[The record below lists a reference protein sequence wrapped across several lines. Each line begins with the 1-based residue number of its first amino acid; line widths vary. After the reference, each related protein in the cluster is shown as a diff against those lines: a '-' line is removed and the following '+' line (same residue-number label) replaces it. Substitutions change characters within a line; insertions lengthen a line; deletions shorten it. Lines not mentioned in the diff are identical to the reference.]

1 MSKPWDDWIPG
12 VLNKRQML
20 QLSTEGLLTGIDGVV
35 GQASLDLSISGEVY
49 KMREG
54 SVKPAWGDQYSVFLR
69 NPKLA
74 ERINFDN
81 DRRLTLE
88 TKETYVFKLE
98 QRLHPQFEAV
108 GIFGEATAKS
118 STGRMD
124 VLARLIVDGVGQYER
139 FDADSL
145 RGQSGDMY
153 LEVTPITFRVRVEE
167 QQCLSQLRLFYGSRS
182 DAEIS
187 GKQIFRTVFKES
199 DSDDGTL
206 SVDLTNTKEG
216 GLSVAAFCAEP
227 IQNAEPICLWT
238 AQNRPEPWKSWK
250 FKKSGRDK
258 RLTIENDKFYI
269 LRSKEKIRV
278 PAGIAIY
285 CRASDETIGE
295 MRIHYAGFVHP
306 HFGATRKDEEPGTP
320 LIFEVRGHQVDVN
333 LRHGERLA
341 HLVLYRM
348 SEDAQ
353 PDDEG
358 TYDQQELK
366 LSKFFN
372 NWPQKLRLLDED
384 GTVEPMKEGDENGK
398 DEAT

>member
-1 MSKPWDDWIPG
+1 
-12 VLNKRQML
+12 ML
-20 QLSTEGLLTGIDGVV
+20 QLCTEGLLTGIESVV

-49 KMREG
+49 RMKQG
-54 SVKPAWGDQYSVFLR
+54 SVKPAWGDPYSVFLR
-69 NPKLA
+69 NLKLA
-74 ERINFDN
+74 ERICFDS
-81 DRRLTLE
+81 DRTLTLE
-88 TKETYVFKLE
+88 TKITYVFKVE
-98 QRLHPQFEAV
+98 QRLHPQFDAV

-139 FDADSL
+139 FDAESL
-145 RGQSGDMY
+145 QGQSGDMY
-153 LEVTPITFRVRVEE
+153 LEVTPITFRVKVQM

-199 DSDDGTL
+199 ESDDGTL

-227 IQNAEPICLWT
+227 VPSAEPICLWPT
-238 AQNRPEPWKSWK
+238 ETRAEPWKSWK
-250 FKKSGRDK
+250 FKMSGTDK

-306 HFGATRKDEEPGTP
+306 HFGATRKDDEPGTP

-341 HLVLYRM
+341 NLVLYRM
-348 SEDAQ
+348 SEDAK

-372 NWPQKLRLLDED
+372 NWPERLKLMDED
-384 GTVEPMKEGDENGK
+384 GTVEPIKEGSKN
-398 DEAT
+398 EAVETA